1 LGEKRQ
7 RRSRGDAGFLDITKL
22 LFTYYRRRKYK
33 YKYKKGLDYLG
44 LMAHIFLK
52 IYRAQIHTHR
62 YVVVFVSFGVDSEEF
77 LSSQDTKTMLST
89 LVSSSSRFFSSSI
102 GKTSSLYRSSIP
114 SFSRL
119 SVRSM
124 ADSAF
129 RKIQIQRDDTVR
141 ASLFCL
147 SLSFFST

>member
-1 LGEKRQ
+1 MGEKRQ

-52 IYRAQIHTHR
+52 IYRAQSHTHR
-62 YVVVFVSFGVDSEEF
+62 YVVVFVSFWVDAEDF
-77 LSSQDTKTMLST
+77 LSTQDTKTMLST